1 MSATSSSPR
10 SQGHSFMPGLWL
22 SAGFLGLASIT
33 FMLRPWGVTPSTVTE
48 SAAKIRL
55 EKIAKLRTEQ
65 DKLASSF
72 GWVDKAKGVAHIPIP
87 QAMEAI
93 VAQLRTNPP
102 HAAYPITTIQ
112 LSAITAA
119 GAPLYPELPPIDPN
133 AIAAAIQADGGA
145 APASPVP
152 APAKKP

>member
-1 MSATSSSPR
+1 MSDSLTSFRERRHPYL
-10 SQGHSFMPGLWL
+10 PGLWL
-22 SAGFLGLASIT
+22 AAGFLGLASLA
-33 FMLRPWGVTPSTVTE
+33 FMLRPWGVTPNTVTE
-48 SAAKIRL
+48 AAAKIRL
-55 EKIAKLRTEQ
+55 EKIAKLRQEQ
-65 DKLASSF
+65 DKLASSY
-72 GWVDKAKGVAHIPIP
+72 GWVDKAKGIAHIPISK
-87 QAMEAI
+87 AMEII
-93 VAQLRTNPP
+93 VADLRTNQP

-145 APASPVP
+145 TNAPVP